1 MSPFENEGEHSK
13 NRIYFKTA
21 ESEGDVIH
29 PTQKPVSLGRYF
41 VKTYSNPGDVILD
54 NTSGSGSFVVAAL
67 LEGRNFV
74 AIEKNKDVHL
84 FKDEEIDY
92 IKATRERIKEAWN
105 SMDTSIKATVA
116 RENLIMELDKN
127 QDDEQHSCKE
137 ERKIVGN

>member
-1 MSPFENEGEHSK
+1 M
-13 NRIYFKTA
+13 
-21 ESEGDVIH
+21 
-29 PTQKPVSLGRYF
+29 
-41 VKTYSNPGDVILD
+41 
-54 NTSGSGSFVVAAL
+54 AAL